1 MPVLLAPAYFFQ
13 IVAGIGFGICARPW
27 NVGGFGVCPSGA

>member
-1 MPVLLAPAYFFQ
+1 MPVLAALAYFFQ

-27 NVGGFGVCPSGA
+27 NVGATGV